1 MKTPRSKHSAVKD
14 SPSAMA
20 TAPGASPAAPVPVP
34 SLLNLAAQV
43 TAAALALGHPRV
55 VAEIAELP
63 RDLAEYVA
71 NIFFK
76 TKLDAADVAA
86 GGSGGG
92 GRLSGGGGSRG
103 SRGRGSSRG
112 SGGGANWPAGTV
124 GGGRGGGGFL
134 GGGNGGLDGDAGGR
148 GGNGGGGGGAAKHL
162 PALRALAEHA
172 ALSPAALTLSDRTLS
187 RAGLGGAVQVD
198 SRHLTPVLKLEL
210 APVQLLCA
218 RLFPNQNPASSSAFS
233 CDVRPYTWGTC
244 TWPRTP

>member
-1 MKTPRSKHSAVKD
+1 
-14 SPSAMA
+14 MA
-20 TAPGASPAAPVPVP
+20 TGPGASPAAPVPVP

-43 TAAALALGHPRV
+43 TAAALALGQPRV

-63 RDLAEYVA
+63 RDMAEYVA

-86 GGSGGG
+86 GAGGG
-92 GRLSGGGGSRG
+92 GSGRLSGGGGSRG
-103 SRGRGSSRG
+103 SRRGRGSTRG

-124 GGGRGGGGFL
+124 GGGTGSGGFL
-134 GGGNGGLDGDAGGR
+134 GGGNSGLDGDAGGR
-148 GGNGGGGGGAAKHL
+148 GGNSGGGGGGGAAKHL

-198 SRHLTPVLKLEL
+198 SRT
-210 APVQLLCA
+210 
-218 RLFPNQNPASSSAFS
+218 F
-233 CDVRPYTWGTC
+233 
-244 TWPRTP
+244 